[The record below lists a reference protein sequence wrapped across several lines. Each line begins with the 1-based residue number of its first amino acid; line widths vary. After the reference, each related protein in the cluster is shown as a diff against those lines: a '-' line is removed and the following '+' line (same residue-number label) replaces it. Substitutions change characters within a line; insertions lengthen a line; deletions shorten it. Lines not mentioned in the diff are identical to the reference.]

1 MKKTFHL
8 LLGAALVCSVI
19 SMQAF
24 AATSLTEQQAK
35 TVAEKVVPSG
45 STHLRTENDDSNY
58 EVKFYNEANQ
68 EWYKV
73 EVSKATQKVVAFDS
87 DALKEQGSKTVKL
100 TETQAKKV
108 VTDEWKDAEILG
120 VSLEKDDGYQE
131 YEVRFKT
138 AAYYGEYTIHP
149 ETGLILS
156 RDIYVGQARKEADI
170 KGLISYDKAIELAKA
185 KLTGGVVTDVDLD
198 EDDGVYHYEVEML
211 KDGVEYEYI
220 FDAKTGNLLREKSE
234 KGKYANSTT
243 SSTAATTSSDIGL
256 EKAKQ
261 IALAKA
267 PAGATVKKIELDHDD
282 GRAVYEGELKGNGV
296 EYEFEIDAATG
307 AILSWDTDYDD

>member
-45 STHLRTENDDSNY
+45 STHIRTENDDSNY

-100 TETQAKKV
+100 TETQAKKI
-108 VTDEWKDAEILG
+108 VTDEWKDAEILE

-138 AAYYGEYTIHP
+138 ATYYGEYTIHP

-156 RDIYVGQARKEADI
+156 RDIYVGQARKEADT

-185 KLTGGVVTDVDLD
+185 KLAGGVVTDIDLD
-198 EDDGVYHYEVEML
+198 EDDGVYHYEVEMQ

-234 KGKYANSTT
+234 KGKYTNSTT

-267 PAGATVKKIELDHDD
+267 PAGVTVKKIELDHDD

>member
-1 MKKTFHL
+1 MKNTFHL
-8 LLGAALVCSVI
+8 LLGAVLVCSVI

-24 AATSLTEQQAK
+24 AAASLTEQQAK

-45 STHLRTENDDSNY
+45 SMHIRTENDDSNY
-58 EVKFYNEANQ
+58 EVKFYNEAKQ

-73 EVSKATQKVVAFDS
+73 EVNKATQKVVAFDS

-100 TETQAKKV
+100 TETQAKKI
-108 VTDEWKDAEILG
+108 VTDEWKDAEILE

-149 ETGLILS
+149 ETGAILS
-156 RDIYVGQARKEADI
+156 RDIYVGQARKEADT
-170 KGLISYDKAIELAKA
+170 KGLISYDKVIELAKA

-198 EDDGVYHYEVEML
+198 EDDGVYHYEVEMQ

-234 KGKYANSTT
+234 KGKHTNSTM
-243 SSTAATTSSDIGL
+243 SSATTTTSSDIGL

-267 PAGATVKKIELDHDD
+267 PAGVTVEKIELDHDD

-307 AILSWDTDYDD
+307 AILSWDTDDDD

>member
-8 LLGAALVCSVI
+8 LLGAALVCSAI

-45 STHLRTENDDSNY
+45 STYLRTENDDSNY

-73 EVSKATQKVVAFDS
+73 EVNKATQKVVAFDS

-100 TETQAKKV
+100 TETQAKKI
-108 VTDEWKDAEILG
+108 VTDEWKDAEILE

-149 ETGLILS
+149 ETGAILS
-156 RDIYVGQARKEADI
+156 RDIYVGQARKEADT
-170 KGLISYDKAIELAKA
+170 KGLISYDKVIELAKA
-185 KLTGGVVTDVDLD
+185 KLTGGVITDVDLD
-198 EDDGVYHYEVEML
+198 EDDGVYHYEVEL
-211 KDGVEYEYI
+211 QKDGVEYEYI

-234 KGKYANSTT
+234 KGKHTNSTT
-243 SSTAATTSSDIGL
+243 SSSTTTTSSDIGL

-267 PAGATVKKIELDHDD
+267 PAGVTVEKIELDHDD

-307 AILSWDTDYDD
+307 AILSWDTDDDD

>member
-45 STHLRTENDDSNY
+45 STYLRTENDDSNY

-73 EVSKATQKVVAFDS
+73 EVNKATQKVVAFDS
-87 DALKEQGSKTVKL
+87 DALKEQGSKNVKL
-100 TETQAKKV
+100 TETQAKKI
-108 VTDEWKDAEILG
+108 VTDEWKDAEILE

-149 ETGLILS
+149 ETGAILS
-156 RDIYVGQARKEADI
+156 RDIYVGQARKEADT
-170 KGLISYDKAIELAKA
+170 KGLISYDKVIELAKA

-198 EDDGVYHYEVEML
+198 EDDGVYHYEVEMQ

-234 KGKYANSTT
+234 KNKYAT
-243 SSTAATTSSDIGL
+243 SASSAPAQNSSDIGL

-267 PAGATVKKIELDHDD
+267 PAGVTVKKIELDHDD
-282 GRAVYEGELKGNGV
+282 GRAVYEGEMKGNGV

-307 AILSWDTDYDD
+307 AILSWDTDDDD

>member
-8 LLGAALVCSVI
+8 LLGAVLVCSVI

-45 STHLRTENDDSNY
+45 STHIRTENDDSNY
-58 EVKFYNEANQ
+58 EVKFYNEAKQ

-73 EVSKATQKVVAFDS
+73 EVNKATQKVVAFDS

-100 TETQAKKV
+100 TETQAKKI
-108 VTDEWKDAEILG
+108 VTDEWKDAEILE

-138 AAYYGEYTIHP
+138 ATYYGEYTIHP

-156 RDIYVGQARKEADI
+156 RDIYVGQARKEADT

-185 KLTGGVVTDVDLD
+185 KLAGGVVTDIDLD
-198 EDDGVYHYEVEML
+198 EDDGVYHYEVEMQ

-234 KGKYANSTT
+234 KGKYTNSTT

-267 PAGATVKKIELDHDD
+267 PAGVTVKKIELDHDD